1 MDGDCFM
8 SRTIAVVLAFGLMS
22 TAALAAPQRQ
32 LVAPDMNPGLRTV
45 PFVPSSY
52 NGNADACDLQL
63 VGRIDSGTVIAG
75 PDGLVA
81 HLTGMASGVVGGSD
95 AKLVITSMS
104 PDGREASADFVACRS
119 AIVVDTTA
127 PVATSMALAQGA
139 PLQSIIVRAQAN
151 SMVLYTS
158 KAH

>member
-1 MDGDCFM
+1 MG
-8 SRTIAVVLAFGLMS
+8 
-22 TAALAAPQRQ
+22 TAAFAAPQRQ
-32 LVAPDMNPGLRTV
+32 LVAPNLNPGLRSV

-52 NGNADACDLQL
+52 DAGGSADSCDQQL
-63 VGRIDSGTVIAG
+63 VNRIDSGTVIAG

-81 HLTGMASGVVGGSD
+81 HLTGMASGVVGSD

-104 PDGREASADFVACRS
+104 PDGREANADFVACRS
-119 AIVVDTTA
+119 AVLVDTTA